1 MALQHKLNEKR
12 SQLKEMRMER
22 GLDKASQEKDEL
34 KHENRILR
42 DEVERGQDERDRLI
56 DLVTKMERALEK
68 KGTKKH
74 RGRKVAFLGLG
85 GLAAWAFGTQSGR
98 EQVNRAKARM
108 MNDPRFQEM
117 QRNASGAVNDVVN
130 KGADVVNKGADA
142 VNKGADA
149 VNKGADAVNK
159 GAGALDKG
167 LESGSS

>member
-1 MALQHKLNEKR
+1 MALTHKLNEKR
-12 SQLKEMRMER
+12 SQLKETRMER
-22 GLDKASQEKDEL
+22 GLDRASHEKDEL
-34 KHENRILR
+34 KHENRVLR
-42 DEVERGQDERDRLI
+42 DEVDRGQDERDRLI

-117 QRNASGAVNDVVN
+117 QRNASGAVNDVASKGADVMN
-130 KGADVVNKGADA
+130 KGADVM
-142 VNKGADA
+142 
-149 VNKGADAVNK
+149 NK

>member
-42 DEVERGQDERDRLI
+42 DEVERGQDERDRLV
-56 DLVTKMERALEK
+56 DLVSKMERALEK

-74 RGRKVAFLGLG
+74 RGRKMAFLGLG

-108 MNDPRFQEM
+108 MNDPRFQDV
-117 QRNASGAVNDVVN
+117 QQNASNAMNT
-130 KGADVVNKGADA
+130 AMNKGADA
-142 VNKGADA
+142 MNKGAQAANKGADA
-149 VNKGADAVNK
+149 LEKGADSN
-159 GAGALDKG
+159 
-167 LESGSS
+167 S

>member
-22 GLDKASQEKDEL
+22 GLDKVSQEKDEL

-42 DEVERGQDERDRLI
+42 DEVERGQDERDRLV
-56 DLVTKMERALEK
+56 DLVSKMERALEK

-74 RGRKVAFLGLG
+74 RGRKMAFLGLG

-108 MNDPRFQEM
+108 MNDPRFQDA
-117 QRNASGAVNDVVN
+117 QQSASNAMNTAM
-130 KGADVVNKGADA
+130 NKGADA
-142 VNKGADA
+142 MNKGAQAANKGADA
-149 VNKGADAVNK
+149 
-159 GAGALDKG
+159 LDKG
-167 LESGSS
+167 AEPRT